1 MLDEPTD
8 PRERLLRERTRVC
21 DRMRSLPV
29 SGRLADAAVAGRVA
43 AQSLA
48 DLTARL
54 SGVPARHLPHESDTA
69 VADQVAVTAYDVL
82 RVAAPWERAA
92 LEEAAGILVDLR
104 RSLP

>member
-1 MLDEPTD
+1 MIDEPTD

-29 SGRLADAAVAGRVA
+29 SGRLTDAAAAGRLA

-48 DLTARL
+48 DLGARL
-54 SGVPARHLPHESDTA
+54 SGVPARPLPRESDTA

-82 RVAAPWERAA
+82 RAAAPWERAA
-92 LEEAAGILVDLR
+92 LEQAVGILVDLR